1 MNIIEEQRQQ
11 INGNNNTAQTYIDSL
26 IQNMNKLS
34 SDMII
39 SEPLYGEVNL
49 SLLAEFKIKKIV
61 FASGSITSVSN
72 IPDSVNHFSI
82 GENLLIELNNLPKTI
97 KYLDVNH
104 NYLKIIHL
112 EELKLLEYLNV
123 SHNQLEELTHLPP
136 LLMELNCSNNKLTT
150 LNLETSKKL
159 ETLDIGYNMITT
171 IYGYPKSI
179 INFENTNNPSIE
191 YIDFDEIPVETG
203 KKVEKYDYY
212 TSLNTYYELKSNY
225 EKSLRKLRENAH
237 KSKRGSKKQYR
248 MKLKGIVA
256 PCVYCN
262 RNVGSIFTE
271 DDIKMVAHC
280 GSANDPCKF
289 NIELIKGEYNDMRKL
304 LNEYQDG
311 VITAQS
317 EIIRQKMDILF
328 NYRNETEIVNEYQE
342 MIDTMEIIGNEYSK
356 LSNKYDK
363 LHNDEEKQAMINKIL
378 LELSELKE
386 QFLHHI
392 QEYKETNNKEHLLS
406 AMHLYDGRKDSIFD
420 LKNKMHN
427 LEYAILEVIH
437 VTKESIV
444 NIFTSS
450 NVFNITKKDE
460 KHVFNK
466 QEHTLSNME
475 VCDTESSVKH
485 FVVKD

>member
-1 MNIIEEQRQQ
+1 
-11 INGNNNTAQTYIDSL
+11 
-26 IQNMNKLS
+26 
-34 SDMII
+34 
-39 SEPLYGEVNL
+39 
-49 SLLAEFKIKKIV
+49 
-61 FASGSITSVSN
+61 
-72 IPDSVNHFSI
+72 
-82 GENLLIELNNLPKTI
+82 
-97 KYLDVNH
+97 
-104 NYLKIIHL
+104 
-112 EELKLLEYLNV
+112 
-123 SHNQLEELTHLPP
+123 
-136 LLMELNCSNNKLTT
+136 
-150 LNLETSKKL
+150 
-159 ETLDIGYNMITT
+159 
-171 IYGYPKSI
+171 
-179 INFENTNNPSIE
+179 
-191 YIDFDEIPVETG
+191 
-203 KKVEKYDYY
+203 
-212 TSLNTYYELKSNY
+212 
-225 EKSLRKLRENAH
+225 
-237 KSKRGSKKQYR
+237 
-248 MKLKGIVA
+248 
-256 PCVYCN
+256 
-262 RNVGSIFTE
+262 
-271 DDIKMVAHC
+271 MVAHC

-328 NYRNETEIVNEYQE
+328 NYRNEKEIVNEYQE

-363 LHNDEEKQAMINKIL
+363 LHNDEEKQAMINKII